1 VARYSREQV
10 EARLRATISAGSP
23 IIAAGA
29 GNGLSAKLEEL
40 GGIDLIVVYNSG
52 KFRMDG
58 LPSICGLMPYGN
70 ANEIVLELG
79 RNHVLPA
86 IKKTPVLAGVCGTD
100 PTINMRSFLE
110 HLQEVGFS
118 GVINYPTVSRFD
130 GSIRRDFESVGLG
143 FAREVEMICTAQ
155 EIGMYTTCYIRTAE
169 EGVQMAKANADL
181 IVPHIGLTSGGT
193 TGSEGAMALD
203 EAVKATEDLIEAAR
217 AIKPNVLVLAH
228 GGPMESPEDVDYVLK
243 RTSAQGFV
251 GASSIERLPVE
262 TAIVGAVKAFKEIHL
277 ATKNRFAHAGVKF

>member
-1 VARYSREQV
+1 
-10 EARLRATISAGSP
+10 
-23 IIAAGA
+23 
-29 GNGLSAKLEEL
+29 
-40 GGIDLIVVYNSG
+40 
-52 KFRMDG
+52 MDG

-86 IKKTPVLAGVCGTD
+86 VKKTPVLAGVCGTD

-130 GSIRRDFESVGLG
+130 GNIRRDFESVGLG

-169 EGVQMAKANADL
+169 EGVQMAKANVDL

-203 EAVKATEDLIEAAR
+203 EAVKETEDLIEAAR
-217 AIKPNVLVLAH
+217 AIKPNIIVLAH

-277 ATKNRFAHAGVKF
+277 ATKK

>member
-1 VARYSREQV
+1 MVDRYTREQV

-23 IIAAGA
+23 IIVAGA

-86 IKKTPVLAGVCGTD
+86 VKKTPVLAGVCGTD

-130 GSIRRDFESVGLG
+130 GNIRRDFESVGLG
-143 FAREVEMICTAQ
+143 FAREVKMICTAQ

-169 EGVQMAKANADL
+169 EGVQMAKANVDL

-193 TGSEGAMALD
+193 TGSEGAMTLD

-217 AIKPNVLVLAH
+217 AIKPNVIALAH

-262 TAIVGAVKAFKEIHL
+262 TAIVGAVKAFKEIPL
-277 ATKNRFAHAGVKF
+277 ATRK

>member
-1 VARYSREQV
+1 MVNRYTREQV
-10 EARLRATISAGSP
+10 EAGLRATISAGSS
-23 IIAAGA
+23 IIVAGA

-79 RNHVLPA
+79 QNHVLPA
-86 IKKTPVLAGVCGTD
+86 VKKTPVLAGVCGTD
-100 PTINMRSFLE
+100 PTLNMRSFLE
-110 HLQEVGFS
+110 RLQEVGFS

-130 GSIRRDFESVGLG
+130 GNIRRDFELVGLG
-143 FAREVEMICTAQ
+143 FAREVEMISTAQ
-155 EIGMYTTCYIRTAE
+155 KIGLYTTCYIRTAE
-169 EGVQMAKANADL
+169 EGVQMAKANVDL
-181 IVPHIGLTSGGT
+181 IVPHVGLTSGGT
-193 TGSEGAMALD
+193 TGSEGAMTLD
-203 EAVKATEDLIEAAR
+203 EAAKATQDLIEAAR
-217 AIKPNVLVLAH
+217 AIKPSVIALAH
-228 GGPMESPEDVDYVLK
+228 GGPLENPEDVAYVLK

-262 TAIVGAVKAFKEIHL
+262 IAIVGAVKAFKKIPL
-277 ATKNRFAHAGVKF
+277 ATRK